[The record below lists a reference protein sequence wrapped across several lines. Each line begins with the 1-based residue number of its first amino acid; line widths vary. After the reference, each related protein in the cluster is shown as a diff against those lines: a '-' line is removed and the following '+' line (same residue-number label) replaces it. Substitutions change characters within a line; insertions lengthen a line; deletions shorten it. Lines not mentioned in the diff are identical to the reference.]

1 MRYTTALN
9 ASFAIALLLMA
20 ASGPIHGQN
29 SVGEMER
36 AYVNALPDGPG
47 KAEMVRVCG
56 GCHGIDEI
64 GVVALSR
71 GGWQEKID
79 EMFRNGAVGT
89 DQEVELALSYLART
103 FPARLDINR
112 ANTMDFR
119 RYVGLSERDGDAIV
133 AYRQRHGRFSRWQDL
148 ERVPGINFKKV
159 RERSEILVVDPEP

>member
-1 MRYTTALN
+1 MRYITAPN

-20 ASGPIHGQN
+20 ASGQIRGQN
-29 SVGEMER
+29 AVGEMEK
-36 AYVNALPDGPG
+36 AYVNSLPDGPG

-64 GVVALSR
+64 GVVALSK

-103 FPARLDINR
+103 FRARLDINK

-119 RYVGLSERDGDAIV
+119 RYVGLSETDGDAIV
-133 AYRQRHGRFSRWQDL
+133 AYRRQHGRFNRWQDL
-148 ERVPGINFKKV
+148 EQVPGINFKKV
-159 RERSEILVVDPEP
+159 SERSEILVVDPGP